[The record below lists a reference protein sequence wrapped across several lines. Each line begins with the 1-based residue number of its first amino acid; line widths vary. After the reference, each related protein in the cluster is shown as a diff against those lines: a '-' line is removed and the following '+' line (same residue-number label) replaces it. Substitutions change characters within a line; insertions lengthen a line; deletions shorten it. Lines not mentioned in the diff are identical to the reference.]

1 MITHDAAEPY
11 RRRDGQALRLNASQ
25 RSERARNAGRAS
37 QNLSAYVR
45 RVVNGAPRLTP
56 EDIAALRTIV
66 MPTDAEIY
74 VAGVAAGVRMAAEH
88 LAQLTP
94 ERVA

>member
-1 MITHDAAEPY
+1 M
-11 RRRDGQALRLNASQ
+11 
-25 RSERARNAGRAS
+25 
-37 QNLSAYVR
+37 R